1 VSVGAEDVQLRRSE
15 ARRRDHLVVEQGWGD
30 QWNTMRREGTSY
42 YLSQI
47 LAGTTPV
54 AGDLLPSGTWAWN
67 LDLFATEPRLIS
79 TDPQTA
85 EFVLRPDAVCS
96 DGVAISVAH
105 FRFNWFHNSGRA
117 DQHRPDAPRDGSTSW
132 AKFEWS
138 DR

>member
-1 VSVGAEDVQLRRSE
+1 
-15 ARRRDHLVVEQGWGD
+15 VVEQGWGD
-30 QWNTMRREGTSY
+30 QWNTMRPEGTSY

-105 FRFNWFHNSGRA
+105 FRFNWFHKRPRRSAQTRRSARCFDVMGEVRMVRSLTGR
-117 DQHRPDAPRDGSTSW
+117 R
-132 AKFEWS
+132 
-138 DR
+138 